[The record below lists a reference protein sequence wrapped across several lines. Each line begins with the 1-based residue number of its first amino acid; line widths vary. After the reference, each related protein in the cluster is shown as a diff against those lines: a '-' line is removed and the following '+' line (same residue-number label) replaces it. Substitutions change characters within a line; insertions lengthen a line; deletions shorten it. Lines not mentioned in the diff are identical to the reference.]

1 MGVPFGRELGVTYF
15 RTGVRPQGMGGITHW
30 SGQGSDEALPSK
42 WVRGDADFGRGKN
55 IELLTGVTHFRRRL
69 GKK

>member
-1 MGVPFGRELGVTYF
+1 
-15 RTGVRPQGMGGITHW
+15 MGGITHW